1 MVILCCVVSVN
12 QKKKKKDI
20 YENQKNLDQSVPGQ
34 QGMKGKVP

>member
-12 QKKKKKDI
+12 QKKKKDI

>member
-12 QKKKKKDI
+12 QKKKDI
-20 YENQKNLDQSVPGQ
+20 YENQENLGQSVPGQ